1 MPPDTH
7 IETLNADAERQPEAP
22 KETGP
27 TPEALGLA
35 AADLGRRLVWLPG
48 SHSSR
53 FFSERYRALG
63 RAIRPV
69 LRHFHGPP
77 PKNTVGDDFRWLN
90 DNLRLLHADLRST
103 KEGFKLVR
111 KLPHVRTPD
120 GAIAPRVVAL
130 AAGFLA
136 TCGYDFSENSLVNY
150 VQAFQQ
156 STVLRMIEL
165 WALVPALKLVLLEEI
180 AARGSKVASDP
191 TGSYGAGVCVR
202 SLRDI
207 GHISW
212 KNVLEPMVLFDRVLR
227 QDPAGAYAGT
237 GFLKRGFFPP

>member
-7 IETLNADAERQPEAP
+7 IEMLNAEAERQPEP
-22 KETGP
+22 SKETGP
-27 TPEALGLA
+27 DLEALSLA

-48 SHSSR
+48 TRSSR

-90 DNLRLLHADLRST
+90 DNLRLLHGDLRST
-103 KEGFKLVR
+103 KEGFKRVR

-120 GAIAPRVVAL
+120 GAVAPRVVAL

-136 TCGYDFSENSLVNY
+136 TSGYDFSR
-150 VQAFQQ
+150 ARWW
-156 STVLRMIEL
+156 RMY
-165 WALVPALKLVLLEEI
+165 
-180 AARGSKVASDP
+180 R
-191 TGSYGAGVCVR
+191 
-202 SLRDI
+202 
-207 GHISW
+207 
-212 KNVLEPMVLFDRVLR
+212 LFSRA
-227 QDPAGAYAGT
+227 Q
-237 GFLKRGFFPP
+237 F